1 MSKDLAPAELL
12 RLISLREIFGG
23 FAHEIAQPFNA
34 IMIASQVVRLK
45 VERAQLPPEE
55 EDFLCQRL
63 DLISD
68 QVRRATDIVDELRS
82 FSREEGQKTRG
93 ADLREVFE
101 KVHGLMSQQFVSRG
115 IDLTWEALGKLPATS
130 IGFLTAAPKGRI
142 FFTAEGIVVIAM
154 AFARD
159 TVQALGTGKQEHSA
173 SYRKAVDVK
182 LQTVGTRVQALFRWA
197 KADPPDGALTI
208 DPQNDTGIMIAGS
221 ILSACDGS
229 LETADDSL
237 TITFPA

>member
-12 RLISLREIFGG
+12 RLISLKEIFGG

-45 VERAQLPPEE
+45 VERSQLPPEE
-55 EDFLCQRL
+55 ETFLCQRL

-82 FSREEGQKTRG
+82 FSREERHETRG

-101 KVHGLMSQQFVSRG
+101 KVHGLMSQQFLSRG
-115 IDLTWEALGKLPATS
+115 IDLTWESLGKLPATS
-130 IGFLTAAPKGRI
+130 IGFHA
-142 FFTAEGIVVIAM
+142 AEGIIVIAM

-159 TVQALGTGKQEHSA
+159 MVQALGTGNEDQSA

-182 LQTVGTRVQALFRWA
+182 LQTVGTRAQALFRWA
-197 KADPPDGALTI
+197 KADGLDGAVTI
-208 DPQNDTGIMIAGS
+208 DPQNNAGIMIAGS
-221 ILSACDGS
+221 ILSACDGG

-237 TITFPA
+237 TVTFPA

>member
-130 IGFLTAAPKGRI
+130 IGFY
-142 FFTAEGIVVIAM
+142 TAEGIVVIAM

-197 KADPPDGALTI
+197 KAGPPDGALTI
-208 DPQNDTGIMIAGS
+208 DPQNNAGIMIAGS